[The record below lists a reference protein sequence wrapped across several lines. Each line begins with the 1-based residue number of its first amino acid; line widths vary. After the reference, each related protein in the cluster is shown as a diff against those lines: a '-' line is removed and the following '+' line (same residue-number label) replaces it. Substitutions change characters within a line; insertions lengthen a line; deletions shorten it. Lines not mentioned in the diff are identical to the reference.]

1 MGLLWGVSGSGPV
14 KPLLSHWRVHDQQM
28 VVIVLSYGRG
38 LLLGPHWIRDVTY
51 LEQGLKQ
58 FWSNLRHTFKKSW
71 WNSHNIK
78 FTVLIIFKGTI
89 QWRLMHPQ
97 CVQPSTLSSA
107 GTFSSLWKEA
117 PRTLSHHSSFC
128 SPPGSGRHTFFFFL
142 TSSHLWDP
150 AVLTVKG
157 LMIRASQV
165 AVPRRCHWV
174 QEHKLRR
181 GSSVEFC
188 AFLGMT
194 KDTEHSG
201 RA

>member
-78 FTVLIIFKGTI
+78 FTVLIIFKGKI

-128 SPPGSGRHTFFFFL
+128 SPPGSGRHTFFFFPHIF
-142 TSSHLWDP
+142 TSLRPSC
-150 AVLTVKG
+150 AY
-157 LMIRASQV
+157 SQ
-165 AVPRRCHWV
+165 
-174 QEHKLRR
+174 
-181 GSSVEFC
+181 GSYDQGFSGGSPTSVSLS
-188 AFLGMT
+188 AG
-194 KDTEHSG
+194 
-201 RA
+201 A